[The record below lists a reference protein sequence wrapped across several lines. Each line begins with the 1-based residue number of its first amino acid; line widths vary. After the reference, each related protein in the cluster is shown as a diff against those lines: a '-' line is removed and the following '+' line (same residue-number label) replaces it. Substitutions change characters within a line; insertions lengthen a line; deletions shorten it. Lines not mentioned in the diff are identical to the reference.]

1 MIAWGGPCSRQT
13 VSRTRQAVAKHGVVL
28 PGDPIWSLGM
38 ATTTTLR
45 PDISGPTEVP
55 LTQTRP
61 ERDPAAY
68 RAGRPSEDRLVD
80 LLAFALATDAGHG
93 TTPEAIEASRQAA
106 QTALSDHAFRY
117 LHNSIE
123 QIRAAAVAEERA
135 R

>member
-1 MIAWGGPCSRQT
+1 MVAWVGPCSRPT

-28 PGDPIWSLGM
+28 SGDPIRSLGM
-38 ATTTTLR
+38 ATTTALR
-45 PDISGPTEVP
+45 PDMTGPIEVP
-55 LTQTRP
+55 LTQPPSVR
-61 ERDPAAY
+61 ELAVY

-80 LLAFALATDAGHG
+80 LLAFALATEAGHA

-123 QIRAAAVAEERA
+123 QIRAAAVAEER
-135 R
+135 